1 MKAKNIRINKSKK
14 TREIVLSPSSPL
26 ERTEL
31 DKSVF
36 DIVLRTLFENA
47 NKNAL
52 DLHKDI
58 FEKSRIVLPQIE
70 AQRIWDVLTSS
81 GWLSPT
87 IGFGKAG
94 KLELTKAGYQM
105 MSQFGGYS
113 QYLASVQNNSQPQTI
128 ILPIQVQTDEEMD
141 PQEIERQTELAKRAY
156 LARKAG

>member
-1 MKAKNIRINKSKK
+1 MKLKNIRINKNKK
-14 TREIVLSPSSPL
+14 TKQIVLSPSSPA

-31 DKSVF
+31 DKNVF
-36 DIVLRTLFENA
+36 DLVLRMLFENA

-58 FEKSRIVLPQIE
+58 FERSRIILPQVE
-70 AQRIWDVLTSS
+70 TQRIWDVLTSS
-81 GWLSPT
+81 GWVSPT

-113 QYLASVQNNSQPQTI
+113 QYLASVQNNNQPQTI
-128 ILPIQVQTDEEMD
+128 ILPIQVEADEEID
-141 PQEIERQTELAKRAY
+141 PAEIARRTEVAKRAY
-156 LARKAG
+156 LSKKAG